1 MFSTKSQCYKTIL
14 LLVFLL
20 QAATVLAHEIP
31 LKGKVVEQSGAIGD
45 RSAIPGAIVRC
56 LENDSVVT
64 TGSQGDFIISVPGHF
79 PIRLVAGFIGYQ
91 ADTIVVTSENPV
103 EIELKRTLEL
113 QEVEVSGRQG
123 SVSYSTLNPI
133 NVETVTE
140 REILKA
146 ACCNLSEAFETSPTV
161 NVAYTDAVTGAK
173 EIRLLGLSGI
183 YSQLLTEAVPNF
195 RGIAGS
201 YGLYFIPGPWMESIQ
216 VIKGNGSVQ
225 QGYEAT
231 SGQIN
236 VEFKKPFD
244 EEVPR
249 FYLNL
254 FGEQNGN
261 MEVNLHARHK
271 LNDSWSTILMAHGNY
286 MEGNQDRQQ
295 DGFLDIPH
303 ARQLNF
309 YNRWQ
314 YNSGKRLE
322 SQLGWRLIHDER
334 QGGQYASSVH
344 AHTEL
349 YTTDVVNR
357 RGEVFGKLGIVF
369 PEKPE
374 KSIGNIAQLTVH
386 QLDSRFGIV
395 DYDASQRTLLL
406 QSIYQNTFS
415 SCSHKYK
422 IGLNYRYDR
431 WVETIDSVERVTL
444 ESVPGVFAEYTY
456 NYFDELSVVVGN
468 RLDYHNTYSW
478 IYTPRLH
485 ARYNFTEDILI
496 RISAGRSFRVPN
508 IYSDNLSMLASSRQ
522 IVVGPDVQPER
533 AWNYGFNA
541 TWRFEWK
548 ERGGTL
554 NFDAYRTEFTSQLV
568 VDRVTAFDK
577 VSLYNLN
584 GQSYSNSA
592 QLAID
597 YEVLE
602 GFTVRT
608 AYKMDDVRVT
618 YNDSLQRKPLVP
630 RNRMLLN
637 LAYET
642 PNEHWRF
649 DYTIVREGRKRLLP
663 TFTDPTFDSALE
675 QSPVFIT
682 MNLQITKQFRRFEV
696 YAGSENLLN
705 YLQEYPIVNAND
717 PFGPAFDATNI
728 WGPIDG
734 RRIYAGLRYSIL

>member
-103 EIELKRTLEL
+103 EIELKRMLEL

-216 VIKGNGSVQ
+216 VTKGNGSVQ

-309 YNRWQ
+309 YNGWQ

-663 TFTDPTFDSALE
+663 TFTDPAFDSALE

>member
-1 MFSTKSQCYKTIL
+1 MSTTKLIIIL
-14 LLVFLL
+14 AL
-20 QAATVLAHEIP
+20 LAHISW
-31 LKGKVVEQSGAIGD
+31 LDQVSAQTVSLTGTVVEQAGAIGD
-45 RSAIPGAIVRC
+45 RTAIPGAIVRC
-56 LENDSVVT
+56 IESDAAVT
-64 TGSQGDFIISVPGHF
+64 TGSQGEFTISIPEKLPV
-79 PIRLVAGFIGYQ
+79 RLIASFVGYQ
-91 ADTIVVTSENPV
+91 ADTFSVISFDPIV
-103 EIELKRTLEL
+103 IELKRTLEL
-113 QEVEVSGRQG
+113 KEVEVSGRQG
-123 SVSYSTLNPI
+123 SVEYSTLNPI
-133 NVETVTE
+133 NIETVTE

-183 YSQLLTEAVPNF
+183 YSQLLTEAIPNF

-216 VIKGNGSVQ
+216 VTKGNGSVQ

-244 EEVPR
+244 EDVPR

-261 MEVNLHARHK
+261 MEINLHARHK
-271 LNDSWSTILMAHGNY
+271 LNDAWSTILMAHGNY
-286 MEGNQDRQQ
+286 MEGNQDRQD

-334 QGGQYASSVH
+334 QGGQFSKGGHSH
-344 AHTEL
+344 SEL
-349 YTTDVVNR
+349 YTTDVINR
-357 RGEVFGKLGIVF
+357 RGEIFGKLGIVY
-369 PEKPE
+369 PENPD
-374 KSIGNIAQLTVH
+374 KSIGNIAQFTVH
-386 QLDSRFGIV
+386 QLDSRFGKI
-395 DYDASQRTLLL
+395 DYDASQRTLFL
-406 QSIYQNTFS
+406 QSIYQNSFY

-431 WVETIDSVERVTL
+431 WVETIDSVDRVTL
-444 ESVPGVFAEYTY
+444 ESVPGVFLEYTY

-485 ARYNFTEDILI
+485 ARYNFTDDLLI
-496 RISAGRSFRVPN
+496 RITAGSSFRVPN

-522 IVVGPDVQPER
+522 IIIGNDIQPER

-541 TWRFEWK
+541 TWRFVWK
-548 ERGGTL
+548 ERGGAV
-554 NFDAYRTEFTSQLV
+554 NFDAYRTEFSSQLV
-568 VDRVTAFDK
+568 VDRVTDYSK
-577 VSLYNLN
+577 VFLYNLN
-584 GQSYSNSA
+584 GNSYSNSA
-592 QLAID
+592 QLSLD
-597 YEVLE
+597 YEFIE
-602 GFTVRT
+602 GATFRL

-618 YNDSLQRKPLVP
+618 YNDSLQVKPLVP
-630 RNRMLLN
+630 RNKFLFN
-637 LAYET
+637 IGYQT
-642 PNEHWRF
+642 PDEHWRF
-649 DYTIVREGRKRLLP
+649 DYTLVREGRKRLLP
-663 TFTDPTFDSALE
+663 TFPDPLVDSDLE
-675 QSPVFIT
+675 ESPVFFT

-705 YLQEYPIVNAND
+705 YLQEFPIVNADN
-717 PFGPAFDATNI
+717 PFGPSFDATNI

-734 RRIYAGLRYSIL
+734 RRIYAGLRYTIR